1 MYSLRAKSNDSIIIF
16 ASHFLGSKQ
25 TKTKNNMELV
35 ELVSC
40 NRIGQFWVSGLI
52 TRRLLMA

>member
-1 MYSLRAKSNDSIIIF
+1 MIPLFIF

-52 TRRLLMA
+52 TGGLLMA